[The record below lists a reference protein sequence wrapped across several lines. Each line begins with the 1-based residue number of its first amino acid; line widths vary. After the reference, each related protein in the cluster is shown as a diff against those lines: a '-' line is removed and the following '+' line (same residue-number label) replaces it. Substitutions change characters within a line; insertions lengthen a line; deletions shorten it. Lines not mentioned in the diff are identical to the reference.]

1 MFNRFLD
8 VPGWQKTVL
17 ALGCVGLL
25 VHLAVSV
32 VRVGHKIGDY
42 DINREFGR
50 RFLAG
55 EPLYQGGQCFNY
67 MPISALYWAPLAL
80 VPPRAGMALRY
91 LTALACLFI
100 TIRILHWMVIGEWL
114 VVSGREQFLTTHHSL
129 LD

>member
-1 MFNRFLD
+1 MM
-8 VPGWQKTVL
+8 L
-17 ALGCVGLL
+17 AVASLGLL
-25 VHLAVSV
+25 DHLTVSV

-67 MPISALYWAPLAL
+67 MPISALYWSPLAL

-91 LTALACLFI
+91 LTALACH
-100 TIRILHWMVIGEWL
+100 TG
-114 VVSGREQFLTTHHSL
+114 SGRQDRKSTR
-129 LD
+129 LDSSHT